1 MFHDQLFKTL
11 LRRFFDDFLRIV
23 LPEMATR
30 LRLDR
35 IRFLENELF
44 TDVPDGEQRRLDL
57 VAQVETS
64 SGATE
69 LLLVHVEVEARARG
83 RRMDHRMWRYAMQL
97 RLRHRKPVI
106 PIVLYLRGGPP
117 DVTERVV
124 EERFADRPL
133 ASFCYFVFGLA
144 RSEAADYL
152 ERPETLAPA
161 LASLMK
167 HEGRSVAEHKLACLR
182 PVARASVDDAA
193 RFLLV
198 NCIETYVQLDDTT
211 REEFERLLA
220 NEPTKEVAEMEM
232 TWADTIEAKGLEKG
246 MEKGLE
252 KGRMDGMRSVIEEQL
267 ERRFGE
273 LPPRSRKRLAEI
285 DSADGLSDLAGRVLD
300 ARSLRDLGL

>member
-11 LRRFFDDFLRIV
+11 LRRFFGDFLRIV
-23 LPEMATR
+23 LPEMAKR

-35 IRFLENELF
+35 VRFLENELF

-57 VAQVETS
+57 VAQVEAS

-133 ASFCYFVFGLA
+133 ASFRYFVFGLA

-167 HEGRSVAEHKLACLR
+167 HAGRSAAEHKLACLQ
-182 PVARASVDDAA
+182 PVARAPLDDAA

-198 NCIETYVQLDDTT
+198 NCIETYVQLDDTA
-211 REEFERLLA
+211 REEYERLLVK
-220 NEPTKEVAEMEM
+220 EPTKEVAEMEM

-246 MEKGLE
+246 RME
-252 KGRMDGMRSVIEEQL
+252 GMRSVIEGLL

-273 LPPRSRKRLAEI
+273 LPPRSRRRLAAI

-300 ARSLRDLGL
+300 ARSLRELGL